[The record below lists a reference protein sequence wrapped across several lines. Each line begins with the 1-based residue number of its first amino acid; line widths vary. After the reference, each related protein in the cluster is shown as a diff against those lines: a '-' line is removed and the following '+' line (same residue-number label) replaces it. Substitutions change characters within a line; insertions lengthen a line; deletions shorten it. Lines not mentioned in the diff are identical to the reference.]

1 MERLADPETNINSGG
16 QSKVKKLVIASGNAG
31 KVREFKEIL
40 KDWEITSMKEEGVFA
55 EVDETGVTFEENA
68 EIKARAL
75 ANRLKAAGIDAIAI
89 ADDSGMEVDA
99 FDGGPGVY
107 SARYLG
113 EQTPYEEKNRIIL
126 EKLKDVP
133 EEKRGARY
141 VCAIVAVWPDGKARA
156 TQASCDGRIAEESRG
171 AGGFGYDP
179 IFYVSE
185 LAKNMAELTPDEKNQ
200 ISHRGKALEKMMKI
214 LEEES
219 MNEKKNF
226 GE

>member
-1 MERLADPETNINSGG
+1 M
-16 QSKVKKLVIASGNAG
+16 KKLVIASGNAG

-75 ANRLKAAGIDAIAI
+75 ADRLKTAGVDAIAI

-113 EQTPYEEKNRIIL
+113 EKTPYEEKNRIIL
-126 EKLKDVP
+126 EKLIDVP

-141 VCAIVAVWPDGKARA
+141 VCAIAAAWPDGRINVA
-156 TQASCDGRIAEESRG
+156 QAVCNGKIAHKSTG
-171 AGGFGYDP
+171 TGGFGYDP
-179 IFYVSE
+179 IFVVPEYSRS
-185 LAKNMAELTPDEKNQ
+185 MAELTADEKNQ

-226 GE
+226 RKEKKD

>member
-1 MERLADPETNINSGG
+1 M
-16 QSKVKKLVIASGNAG
+16 KKLVIASGNAG

-75 ANRLKAAGIDAIAI
+75 ADRLKAAGIDAIAI

-113 EQTPYEEKNRIIL
+113 EKTPYEEKNRIIL
-126 EKLKDVP
+126 EKLIDVP

-141 VCAIVAVWPDGKARA
+141 VCAIAAAWPDGKARA

>member
-1 MERLADPETNINSGG
+1 M
-16 QSKVKKLVIASGNAG
+16 KKLVIASGNAG

-113 EQTPYEEKNRIIL
+113 EKTPYEEKNRIIL

-141 VCAIVAVWPDGKARA
+141 VCAIAAAWPDGKARA

-226 GE
+226 G

>member
-1 MERLADPETNINSGG
+1 MNTASFPLFYHRSQINANLVELGLTCPRGKYYNINCDFM
-16 QSKVKKLVIASGNAG
+16 L
-31 KVREFKEIL
+31 RRR
-40 KDWEITSMKEEGVFA
+40 
-55 EVDETGVTFEENA
+55 
-68 EIKARAL
+68 RA
-75 ANRLKAAGIDAIAI
+75 
-89 ADDSGMEVDA
+89 
-99 FDGGPGVY
+99 
-107 SARYLG
+107 
-113 EQTPYEEKNRIIL
+113 
-126 EKLKDVP
+126 
-133 EEKRGARY
+133 
-141 VCAIVAVWPDGKARA
+141 WPDGKARA

>member
-141 VCAIVAVWPDGKARA
+141 VCAIAAAWPDGKARA

-226 GE
+226 G

>member
-1 MERLADPETNINSGG
+1 M
-16 QSKVKKLVIASGNAG
+16 KKLVIASGNAG

-75 ANRLKAAGIDAIAI
+75 ADRLKTAGIDAIAI

-113 EQTPYEEKNRIIL
+113 EKTPYEEKNRIIL
-126 EKLKDVP
+126 EKLIDVP
-133 EEKRGARY
+133 EEKEEPDMCARLL
-141 VCAIVAVWPDGKARA
+141 RH
-156 TQASCDGRIAEESRG
+156 GRTG
-171 AGGFGYDP
+171 
-179 IFYVSE
+179 
-185 LAKNMAELTPDEKNQ
+185 
-200 ISHRGKALEKMMKI
+200 
-214 LEEES
+214 ES
-219 MNEKKNF
+219 MWHKRCVMERLHIRAQEREGLGMIPFLLCRNIPEAWQNLLPTRRIRFLIEEKHWKR
-226 GE
+226 

>member
-1 MERLADPETNINSGG
+1 M
-16 QSKVKKLVIASGNAG
+16 KKLVIASGNAG

-141 VCAIVAVWPDGKARA
+141 VCAIVAVWPDGKVRA

>member
-1 MERLADPETNINSGG
+1 ME
-16 QSKVKKLVIASGNAG
+16 KLVIASGNAG

-40 KDWEITSMKEEGVFA
+40 RGWEITSMKEEGVFA
-55 EVDETGVTFEENA
+55 EVDETGTTFEENA

-75 ANRLKAAGIDAIAI
+75 ADRLRAAGIEAIAI

-126 EKLKDVP
+126 ERLKDVP
-133 EEKRGARY
+133 EEERGARY
-141 VCAIVAVWPDGKARA
+141 VCAIVAVWPDGRINA
-156 TQASCDGRIAEESRG
+156 TQAVCDGRIGYESAG
-171 AGGFGYDP
+171 TGGFGYDP
-179 IFYVSE
+179 IFFVPEFS
-185 LAKNMAELTPDEKNQ
+185 KSMAELTADEKNK
-200 ISHRGKALEKMMKI
+200 ISHRGKALEKIVKI
-214 LEEES
+214 LEKES
-219 MNEKKNF
+219 VKRKKKF

>member
-1 MERLADPETNINSGG
+1 M
-16 QSKVKKLVIASGNAG
+16 KKLVIASGNAG

-141 VCAIVAVWPDGKARA
+141 VCAIAAAWPDGKARA

>member
-1 MERLADPETNINSGG
+1 M
-16 QSKVKKLVIASGNAG
+16 KKLVIASGNAG

-141 VCAIVAVWPDGKARA
+141 VCVIVAVWPDGKARA

>member
-1 MERLADPETNINSGG
+1 M
-16 QSKVKKLVIASGNAG
+16 KKLVIASGNAG

-75 ANRLKAAGIDAIAI
+75 ADRLKAAGIDAIAI

-141 VCAIVAVWPDGKARA
+141 VCAIAAAWPDGKARA

>member
-1 MERLADPETNINSGG
+1 M
-16 QSKVKKLVIASGNAG
+16 KKLVIASGNAG